1 MSSDPASL
9 PLRIVRAVR
18 IVGHIVRGL
27 WITGLRFPRLDAAG
41 QDREIRRWAR
51 HLLGILNVR
60 VACLNAPDALP
71 SRSILVANHVSWLD
85 IMTVFAVQ
93 PAVFIGK
100 NDIRRWPLIG
110 PLCAQAG
117 TIFIERGN
125 RRHARRING
134 RVADTLSAGRVI
146 AMFPEGTTTD
156 GRVLYP
162 FHRALFQS
170 AVDADAVLQPVGI
183 RYTDAAGAWTD
194 APAFVGDMS
203 LVASIWRLVSTRELV
218 AELRFA
224 APIAAG
230 NGHRRDLARLA
241 EAAIARALGLA
252 PPPHREPALPV
263 DPQVAPQ

>member
-1 MSSDPASL
+1 MPNRPAPL
-9 PLRIVRAVR
+9 PLRVVRLAR
-18 IVGHIVRGL
+18 IAGHIVRGL

-41 QDREIRRWAR
+41 QDYELRRWAR

-60 VACLNAPDALP
+60 VTCLNAPEALP
-71 SRSILVANHVSWLD
+71 PRSVLVANHVSWLD

-100 NDIRRWPLIG
+100 EEIRRWPVVG
-110 PLCAQAG
+110 PLCERAG
-117 TIFIERGN
+117 TLFIERGS
-125 RRHARRING
+125 RRHARHING

-146 AMFPEGTTTD
+146 AIFPEGTTTD
-156 GRVLYP
+156 GRALNP

-183 RYTDAAGAWTD
+183 RYTDRNGAWTD

-203 LVASIWRLVSTRELV
+203 LIESMWRLVSARELV

-224 APIAAG
+224 APIAAR

-241 EAAIARALGLA
+241 ESAIAGVLDVT
-252 PPPHREPALPV
+252 PPPHRAPALRA
-263 DPQVAPQ
+263 DPLAGPQ